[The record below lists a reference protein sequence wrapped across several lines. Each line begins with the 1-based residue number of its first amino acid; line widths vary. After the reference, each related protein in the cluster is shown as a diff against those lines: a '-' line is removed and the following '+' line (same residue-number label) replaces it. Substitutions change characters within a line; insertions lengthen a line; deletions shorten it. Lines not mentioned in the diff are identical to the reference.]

1 MEVKML
7 DNFFDQFAGLTG
19 TGLVNLLTAF
29 AILVA
34 GWAIARVVSFF
45 VRRLLRRTKVV
56 ERLLGSLSASG
67 GQKGAKSPNIEG
79 WIVGAVFWIL
89 MLVVWVAFFQTL
101 NLTAIS
107 GPLGALLSEL
117 VAAAP
122 MILGAGLTLLLAWL
136 VATLVR
142 FVVLRALEA
151 TRFEE
156 RLRDK
161 ASLKAESAK
170 MRQSIADGL
179 FWLVFLLFLPA
190 VLNTLGMQGLVQPVQ
205 GVVDQILAAVPRIFG
220 AAIIL
225 VVGWFIA
232 RIVRQIV
239 TNLLAAANMDAFGE
253 RLGINQDGR
262 SLSQLIGSIVY
273 VLVLIP
279 AVIAALNALEI
290 EALSAP
296 AVTMLTTVLN
306 SVPAFFGALLVLT
319 IAYFAGKL
327 AASLVSNLLAGI
339 GFDSVPT
346 RLGFEVKRAKGQ
358 TSPSEA
364 AGVLV
369 LVGVML
375 LAAAE
380 AGRLM
385 GLTTLAVIITGFSVW
400 AGQAVGALIIF
411 AIGLYLANLARS
423 VILSAS
429 GGQAKMG
436 ANIARVAILVFV
448 IALSLQQLGVAT
460 ETVNL
465 AFGILLGAIGVA
477 AALAFGLGARDI
489 AGQQVQKWLQDSQ
502 RTGAKK

>member
-1 MEVKML
+1 MF
-7 DNFFDQFAGLTG
+7 DNFFDQIAGLTG
-19 TGLVNLLTAF
+19 PGLVNLLTAL
-29 AILVA
+29 AILIG
-34 GWAIARVVSFF
+34 GWAIARIVAFF
-45 VRRLLRRTKVV
+45 VRRLLQRTRVV
-56 ERLLGSLSASG
+56 ERLQGTVTTPAG
-67 GQKGAKSPNIEG
+67 KKAADRPNVEG
-79 WIVGAVFWIL
+79 WIAGIVFWVL
-89 MLVVWVAFFQTL
+89 MLVVLVAFFQTL
-101 NLTAIS
+101 NLTAVS
-107 GPLGALLSEL
+107 GPLSALLNQ
-117 VAAAP
+117 VVTAAP
-122 MILGAGLTLLLAWL
+122 MLLGAILILVLAWV
-136 VATLVR
+136 VASLVR
-142 FVVLRALEA
+142 FLVLRALEA

-161 ASLKAESAK
+161 ASLKAESTK

-179 FWLVFLLFLPA
+179 FWLIFLLFLPA

-239 TNLLAAANMDAFGE
+239 TNLLVAANADAFGA
-253 RLGINQDGR
+253 RYGINSEGR

-290 EALSAP
+290 DALSTP
-296 AVTMLTTVLN
+296 AITMLTTVLN
-306 SVPAFFGALLVLT
+306 GVPAFFGALLVLT

-327 AASLVSNLLAGI
+327 AASLVTNLLAGI
-339 GFDSVPT
+339 GFDSIPS
-346 RLGFEVKRAKGQ
+346 RLGFDVKRGKGQ
-358 TSPSEA
+358 ASLSEI
-364 AGVLV
+364 AGVVV

-380 AGRLM
+380 AARLL
-385 GLTTLAVIITGFSVW
+385 GLVTLAVVITGFSVW
-400 AGQAVGALIIF
+400 AGQAVAALFIF

-465 AFGILLGAIGVA
+465 AFGILLGAIGIA
-477 AALAFGLGARDI
+477 AALAFGLGARDV
-489 AGQQVQKWLQDSQ
+489 AGRQVESWLQDSQ
-502 RTGAKK
+502 RKPTPRK